1 MGQMVMAITYVQVI
15 SAITLRTKNMK
26 PINFFATP
34 NSMKDLEDWLAAA
47 RDPMVTTAAMM
58 MYNLLVSNFDLTEK
72 KELEADG

>member
-1 MGQMVMAITYVQVI
+1 
-15 SAITLRTKNMK
+15 MK

-72 KELEADG
+72 KELQADG